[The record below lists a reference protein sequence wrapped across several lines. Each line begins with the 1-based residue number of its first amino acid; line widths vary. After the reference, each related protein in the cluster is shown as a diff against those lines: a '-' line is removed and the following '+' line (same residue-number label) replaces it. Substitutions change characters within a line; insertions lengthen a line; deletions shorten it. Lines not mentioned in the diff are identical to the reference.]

1 MTPHYP
7 AATAVERTQARVE
20 RSYLR
25 EDGTPK
31 LCMGKDSEADER
43 SLLELWDAIFGREL
57 KPSVSLINV
66 ECEPNEDHYRKAS

>member
-7 AATAVERTQARVE
+7 EATAVERTQARVE

-43 SLLELWDAIFGREL
+43 SLLELPQRGHYLD
-57 KPSVSLINV
+57 V
-66 ECEPNEDHYRKAS
+66 EQRCAGHAGL